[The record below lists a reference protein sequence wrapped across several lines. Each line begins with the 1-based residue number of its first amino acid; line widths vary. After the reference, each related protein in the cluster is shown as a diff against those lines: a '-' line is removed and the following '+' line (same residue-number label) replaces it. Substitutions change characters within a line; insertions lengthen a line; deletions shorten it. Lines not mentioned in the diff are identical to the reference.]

1 MCLPCAI
8 KHKRE
13 MPDHF
18 MQSLYSPKQIQNL
31 MKGKE
36 ETFNKIVHEE
46 LASLIEKRVQDD
58 LIQFQESLYE
68 ECE

>member
-1 MCLPCAI
+1 
-8 KHKRE
+8 
-13 MPDHF
+13 
-18 MQSLYSPKQIQNL
+18 MQSLYSPQQIQNL

-46 LASLIEKRVQDD
+46 LASLIDKRVQDD